1 MNESKDYLE
10 MSFRSISCF
19 SDDGVL
25 DAKELKSI
33 FAIAERD
40 GIIDDNEI
48 RVLKNIISKIKP
60 SELTDDMKEQLSII
74 SKKIA

>member
-1 MNESKDYLE
+1 MRESKDYLE
-10 MSFRSISCF
+10 MSFRSINCF
-19 SDDGVL
+19 SDDGIL

-48 RVLKNIISKIKP
+48 RVLKNIISKIKQ